1 MRWGLFLAMLA
12 LCAGPVRAGT
22 DPLQPGTNDTAP
34 QRLAK
39 VVVSA
44 GSDAAQP
51 NENDI
56 VPLPKVNSDA
66 PNSAGAG
73 QNTQLYAQNAQT
85 NLAAGNALGQQATTT
100 IGTAAYGQMTANFQQ
115 YQNNMT
121 MVVASQSDTKRDA
134 ADFAHMLDEASQAAK
149 SKDPAEQAHLFGNYL
164 HDSRIFLST
173 HPDVTQLWVLRAVA
187 ALKLNKS
194 ATGAQA
200 GQILSALPPKDRDD
214 PHIQKLLQVL
224 GQYGW
229 VANAN
234 AAATAPAGTNPNAGS
249 PAPTAK

>member
-1 MRWGLFLAMLA
+1 MMKPSMRWAPGLATLA
-12 LCAGPVRAGT
+12 LFQGLVFAGSDPV
-22 DPLQPGTNDTAP
+22 QPGANDTAP
-34 QRLAK
+34 ERLPK
-39 VVVSA
+39 VLVSA
-44 GSDAAQP
+44 QADAAQL
-51 NENDI
+51 NDNDI
-56 VPLPKVNSDA
+56 VPLPKSTSEAQNA
-66 PNSAGAG
+66 AGAG
-73 QNTQLYAQNAQT
+73 QNTQLYAQNAQS

-100 IGTAAYGQMTANFQQ
+100 IGSAAYGQMTASFQQ

-134 ADFAHMLDEASQAAK
+134 AEYAHMMDEASQAAK

-187 ALKLNKS
+187 ALKLNKP

-200 GQILSALPPKDRDD
+200 GQILSSLPPKDRDD

-229 VANAN
+229 VAKAK
-234 AAATAPAGTNPNAGS
+234 AVSTSPSPGS
-249 PAPTAK
+249 PAPAAK